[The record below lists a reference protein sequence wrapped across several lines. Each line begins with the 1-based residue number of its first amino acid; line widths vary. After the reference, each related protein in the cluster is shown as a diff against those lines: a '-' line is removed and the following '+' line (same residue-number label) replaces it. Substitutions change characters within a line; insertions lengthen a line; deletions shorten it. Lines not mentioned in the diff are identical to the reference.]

1 MAVFHRSSRATA
13 VHARMAM
20 LLAGAAMAVAAQPVL
35 AAGTRAGTTISNT
48 ATASFD
54 NGAGTQN
61 VNSNTVDLK
70 VDELLNVTVASNNP
84 ADVTTTPG
92 ATGQVLSYTVTNT
105 GNGQE
110 SFRISSVA
118 NVGGD
123 NYDPTVTA
131 IVIDNGNG
139 VYEPGVDTVYVAGTN
154 DPNLNP
160 DASVTIFVI
169 ATTPGGVVDGNRGI
183 IELVANA
190 NTGTGTPGTSFAG
203 QGEGGG
209 DAVVGATGATG
220 KDRGAFVVST
230 AAVALTKAAAI
241 ADPLGGTEPIPG
253 ATITYTITATV
264 TGSGSVTGLNVND
277 LIPAN
282 TSFVPG
288 SITLGGVAQTDATDG
303 DAGRY
308 VTTPNPAV
316 IVALGTVAGGNVRTV
331 TFRVTIN

>member
-1 MAVFHRSSRATA
+1 MAVSPLPRTQRPGRTLAVALLSS
-13 VHARMAM
+13 
-20 LLAGAAMAVAAQPVL
+20 AAMFMAAQPAF
-35 AAGTRAGTTISNT
+35 AAGTRAGTTIANT

-61 VNSNTVDLK
+61 VSSNTVNLK

-84 ADVTTTPG
+84 ADVATTPG

-105 GNGQE
+105 GNGVE
-110 SFRISSVA
+110 SFRITGVG

-123 NYDPTVTA
+123 NYDPTITS
-131 IVIDNGNG
+131 IVIDNGNNI
-139 VYEPGVDTVYVAGTN
+139 YEPGVDTVYVPGTN

-169 ATTPGGVVDGNRGI
+169 STTPGSVSDGNRGI
-183 IELVANA
+183 VQLVAAA

-220 KDRGAFVVST
+220 QDRGAFVVST
-230 AAVALTKAAAI
+230 AAVTLTKGATI
-241 ADPLGGTEPIPG
+241 VDTLGGAEPIPG

-264 TGSGSVTGLNVND
+264 TGSGSVTGLTIND
-277 LIPAN
+277 SIPAN
-282 TSFVPG
+282 TTYVPG
-288 SITLGGVAQTDATDG
+288 SVTLGGVAQTDAPDG

-308 VTTPNPAV
+308 VSGVVT
-316 IVALGTVAGGNVRTV
+316 VALGTVTGGNVRTV

>member
-1 MAVFHRSSRATA
+1 MVFPYSMPRGTA
-13 VHARMAM
+13 GGRLAA
-20 LLAGAAMAVAAQPVL
+20 LLMTGTAFAFAAQPAM

-48 ATASFD
+48 ATATFD

-61 VNSNTVDLK
+61 VSSNTVDMK

-105 GNGQE
+105 GNGVE

-123 NYDPTVTA
+123 NYDPTVTS

-160 DASVTIFVI
+160 DASVTIFVV

-183 IELVANA
+183 VELVANA

-230 AAVALTKAAAI
+230 AAVTLAKSATV
-241 ADPLGGTEPIPG
+241 ADTLGGTEPIPG

-264 TGSGSVTGLNVND
+264 TGSGSVTGLTISDN
-277 LIPAN
+277 IPAN
-282 TSFVPG
+282 TTFVPA
-288 SITLGGVAQTDATDG
+288 SITLGGVTQTDTADG

-308 VTTPNPAV
+308 VTTPQPAV

-331 TFRVTIN
+331 TFQVKIN